1 MTATQHPSHFSDLQS
16 LHQRHDEYHH
26 AATTQP
32 RLDELA
38 QLASQRNTVRTDRH
52 ADTNEIRPFGFT
64 PLSSDNMPIYYPSLV
79 AHHRSIELLLDQQQ
93 QQQQQTS
100 SFNHTQY
107 GALSSTVSQLT
118 WPSQYYTDAPQTG
131 IDSDQISLRY
141 DSGDSI
147 STGYVSIFND
157 NSFQDS
163 TALHVPYE
171 RSSFTDNKDDEAL
184 QLSVPTSQL
193 CSSPFPALHHASDK
207 RIEIEFAERTHLDP
221 DDTIATSIVL
231 DSPYL
236 HQDDSLD
243 PMQILGTESTWPT
256 VRRPMSPRI
265 EHDRAEIAILAS
277 RTSGQRHCACAGSP
291 QLHSDPRL
299 TPSASHHSALLIR
312 ESRWTTAWDQILR
325 GTTKKRETIRTR
337 KYDCRSRART
347 IAEECVREK
356 RARDE
361 LRGSYRTHTQHHDGQ
376 KVQGKWCLVD
386 AMYSEDVAQVTDIGE
401 FARIQPDQECSRSR
415 PSNAIVK
422 QSSYEQLDSWNDG
435 LKQAK
440 PHGYIDG
447 SSLDADVD
455 TSSDILVY
463 GMRYRP
469 LAGMV
474 EHAQTYNDELEYDVP
489 AYNDDSGHV
498 GALGDV
504 DMNTVGVSKI
514 DMYDYT
520 VDEADIGNV
529 TAIST
534 VEYDYLRHD
543 WNDHAHA
550 SDNVAGYTGPCTA
563 TEQYET
569 LQDDPIGGYN
579 IRTRSFSPDLMA
591 CGFEPAIQPTSLYTP
606 QRTFTAMDTYPSF
619 VGGSQSSFLIGVDR
633 QDDEAAGITGPGR
646 MDIDFGYGLSL

>member
-16 LHQRHDEYHH
+16 LHQGHDEFHH
-26 AATTQP
+26 AATTQT

-38 QLASQRNTVRTDRH
+38 QLASRRNRVLTDRP
-52 ADTNEIRPFGFT
+52 ADTNEIQSFGFT

-79 AHHRSIELLLDQQQ
+79 AHQRSIELLLDQQQ
-93 QQQQQTS
+93 QQTS
-100 SFNHTQY
+100 SLNHTQY
-107 GALSSTVSQLT
+107 GVLSSTVSQPS
-118 WPSQYYTDAPQTG
+118 WPSHYYTDAPQTG
-131 IDSDQISLRY
+131 IDPDQISSQY

-147 STGYVSIFND
+147 STGYASVFND
-157 NSFQDS
+157 NSFQGS
-163 TALHVPYE
+163 TALHAPYE
-171 RSSFTDNKDDEAL
+171 GSYFTDNEDDKAL
-184 QLSVPTSQL
+184 QLSVPLSQL
-193 CSSPFPALHHASDK
+193 CSSPFSALHHASDK
-207 RIEIEFAERTHLDP
+207 RIDIGFAECTHFNP
-221 DDTIATSIVL
+221 DDTITKSIAS
-231 DSPYL
+231 DSPYSQ
-236 HQDDSLD
+236 QDDSLA
-243 PMQILGTESTWPT
+243 PMQILGTESTWST
-256 VRRPMSPRI
+256 VQRPMSPQI

-277 RTSGQRHCACAGSP
+277 RTSGQRHCACTGSP
-291 QLHSDPRL
+291 QLHSDPRF
-299 TPSASHHSALLIR
+299 TSSASYHSTLLIQ

-325 GTTKKRETIRTR
+325 ATTKRRETVRAR
-337 KYDCRSRART
+337 KFDCRSRART
-347 IAEECVREK
+347 IAEECVNEK

-361 LRGSYRTHTQHHDGQ
+361 LRGSYRTHTEHHDGQ
-376 KVQGKWCLVD
+376 KVQGTWCLVD
-386 AMYSEDVAQVTDIGE
+386 AMYPKDIAQVTDIGG
-401 FARIQPDQECSRSR
+401 FARIQPGQECSRAR
-415 PSNAIVK
+415 PSNAIVER
-422 QSSYEQLDSWNDG
+422 SSYEQLDSWNDG
-435 LKQAK
+435 LKQTK
-440 PHGYIDG
+440 PRGYIDDT
-447 SSLDADVD
+447 SLDADVD

-520 VDEADIGNV
+520 VDEADIGNA

-534 VEYDYLRHD
+534 VEYGYLRHG
-543 WNDHAHA
+543 WNDHAYA
-550 SDNVAGYTGPCTA
+550 SNNVARYTGPCTA

-569 LQDDPIGGYN
+569 LPDDLMGGYN

-606 QRTFTAMDTYPSF
+606 QRTFTAMGTYPSF

-633 QDDEAAGITGPGR
+633 HEDQAAGITGPGR